1 MTAKIPVFLPGVPLD
16 SNSLRLKGVG
26 RLLRAMAEDVGVW
39 ACLSSFPSME
49 KTASFTR
56 VALTVEHGA
65 GVSPLRAH
73 SETPYGA
80 LMLVALAA
88 SMKCSDIM
96 LITHSP
102 VPRRLTSESFALS
115 NPPIQLSA
123 TVSEF

>member
-1 MTAKIPVFLPGVPLD
+1 MSPD
-16 SNSLRLKGVG
+16 R
-26 RLLRAMAEDVGVW
+26 RDVGVW
-39 ACLSSFPSME
+39 ACLSSFPSIE

-56 VALTVEHGA
+56 VVFTVEHGA

-73 SETPYGA
+73 SDTPYGA

-102 VPRRLTSESFALS
+102 VPCRLANESFALS
-115 NPPIQLSA
+115 NPPTQLSA
-123 TVSEF
+123 MISES